1 MTKIETFAE
10 QHGLK
15 VTRDD
20 SNDSVMQGR
29 RGQVYFRQKRILNPE
44 ELTLRR
50 GLIAE
55 AREGLSKRHSPGAE
69 STEAA

>member
-10 QHGLK
+10 QPRLK

-20 SNDSVMQGR
+20 SNDSVLQGR
-29 RGQVYFRQKRILNPE
+29 RGQVCFPQKRILNPE

-50 GLIAE
+50 GLIAKLG
-55 AREGLSKRHSPGAE
+55 RVY
-69 STEAA
+69 

>member
-1 MTKIETFAE
+1 MTKIETFVR
-10 QHGLK
+10 QHRLK

-20 SNDSVMQGR
+20 SNDSVIPGR
-29 RGQVYFRQKRILNPE
+29 CGQVYFRQKRILNPE

-55 AREGLSKRHSPGAE
+55 AREGLSKRHSPSAE
-69 STEAA
+69 SSDAA